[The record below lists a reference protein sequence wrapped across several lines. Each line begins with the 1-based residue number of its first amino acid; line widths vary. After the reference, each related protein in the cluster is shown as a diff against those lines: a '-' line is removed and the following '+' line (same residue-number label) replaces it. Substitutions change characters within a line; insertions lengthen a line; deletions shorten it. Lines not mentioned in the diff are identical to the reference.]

1 MFLVNHKKRGN
12 RQRVVQGV
20 FAAIILAI
28 CFDYG
33 KHWALKRVLEDEIA
47 QSEAF
52 VSAGSL
58 RVSLW
63 PLFQNHLV
71 LKNFHVHASGTPLM
85 VEEARIRQRWGE
97 WSLAHIHAIGVRVA
111 GTASIQ
117 EAQGIL
123 DTADLRTRVKVSPLI
138 LKDVQINLPLLAFS
152 SSEASFDFLYEMS
165 AHQLSLKVDAP
176 KMSFPNGVAFGL
188 TGQGVIYTKAPI
200 RGKMDVKIQN
210 IDKMM
215 KELVAAGVIDAS
227 QAGLVTTGSDFLGKL
242 GLHDI
247 TLPLKIEDGGVSL
260 GPISLFKVGKTEM
273 QN

>member
-12 RQRVVQGV
+12 RQRIIQSVL
-20 FAAIILAI
+20 AAIILAV

-33 KHWALKRVLEDEIA
+33 KHRALKRVLEDEIA

-58 RVSLW
+58 RVAPW

-71 LKNFHVHASGTPLM
+71 LENFHVHASGTPLR

-97 WSLAHIHAIGVRVA
+97 WRRAHIQATGIRVA
-111 GTASIQ
+111 RTASIQ

-152 SSEASFDFLYEMS
+152 ISEASFDFLYEMGV
-165 AHQLSLKVDAP
+165 HQLSLKADAP
-176 KMSFPNGVAFGL
+176 KMSFPNGVTFGL
-188 TGQGVIYTKAPI
+188 TGEGDIYTNAPI

-247 TLPLKIEDGGVSL
+247 TLPLKIEDGDVSL
-260 GPISLFKVGKTEM
+260 GPISLFRVGKTEM